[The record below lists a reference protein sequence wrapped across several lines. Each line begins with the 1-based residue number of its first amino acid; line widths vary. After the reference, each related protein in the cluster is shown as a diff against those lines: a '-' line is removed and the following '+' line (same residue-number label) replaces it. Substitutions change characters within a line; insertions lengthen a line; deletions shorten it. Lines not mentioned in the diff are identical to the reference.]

1 MLCFHQF
8 ESWEEP
14 VLLCWCRHCSQF
26 TAQRLVLCFQSGI
39 SWTCASLFRSQERK
53 LNYELIW
60 GSF

>member
-26 TAQRLVLCFQSGI
+26 YCPETRALLSVRHFLDVRIPLQVSGKE
-39 SWTCASLFRSQERK
+39 TK
-53 LNYELIW
+53 L
-60 GSF
+60 